1 MVCLQLTFYI
11 LEGSSIESLSYT
23 WSSSIESIIALKRAL
38 KHWKN
43 IQCFWT
49 HLFWTR
55 LFYILERFKHWIYTC
70 IEASIEALKNIQCF
84 WTRLSVL
91 SVTSLFGKLLSQYL
105 KLNLILMIQVLFCLF
120 LFVDGLS
127 IFLFCCQFVEKI
139 RRRINLA
146 FYNPNSH
153 HCSTLRYMIFTRLK
167 AIKTMLF
174 VKCWVLV
181 WLLLLCRNFSSR

>member
-1 MVCLQLTFYI
+1 MAHQILGDKFLNNMVCLQLTFYI

-23 WSSSIESIIALKRAL
+23 WSSSIESIIALKQAL

-127 IFLFCCQFVEKI
+127 IFFI
-139 RRRINLA
+139 
-146 FYNPNSH
+146 
-153 HCSTLRYMIFTRLK
+153 
-167 AIKTMLF
+167 
-174 VKCWVLV
+174 
-181 WLLLLCRNFSSR
+181 LLPICGENKKKDKFGFL